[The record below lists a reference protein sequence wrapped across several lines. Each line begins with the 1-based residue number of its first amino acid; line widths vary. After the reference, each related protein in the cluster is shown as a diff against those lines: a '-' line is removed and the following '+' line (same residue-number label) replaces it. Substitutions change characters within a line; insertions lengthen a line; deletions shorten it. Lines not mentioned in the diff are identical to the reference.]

1 MCQNT
6 TFFILICHQIVQIF
20 LKIDKPPKYVYNMHI
35 KFGGFFMSKYPKE
48 GRRVKSLPPMS
59 YVSPYIMKTR
69 NTASNFISDTIDIE
83 KAEEYI
89 RKKRK
94 EGLTSF
100 GLLHLFLATY
110 ARTVSQRPGINR
122 FIRGQR
128 IYTRDHIEVMMTIK
142 KEMSLESPDTCI
154 KFYMQ
159 PDDSPETIYNNFNKL
174 IEENKASSGDGGESD
189 FESTARILTYIP
201 GLILRGAVAIL
212 RTMDYFGLLPRFLT
226 HISPFHASL
235 AITSMGSL
243 GIPPIYHHLYDFG
256 NIPVFISYGAKRKA
270 YELNKNGEVELKRY
284 VDIALVTDERI
295 CDGYYFA
302 SALKMMRSILNDPD
316 QLDTPVEVI
325 KDIR

>member
-1 MCQNT
+1 
-6 TFFILICHQIVQIF
+6 
-20 LKIDKPPKYVYNMHI
+20 
-35 KFGGFFMSKYPKE
+35 MSKYPKE
-48 GRRVKSLPPMS
+48 GRRLKTIPPMAA
-59 YVSPYIMKTR
+59 VMPFILKTR
-69 NTASNFISDTIDIE
+69 NTSMNFIRDSIDIE
-83 KAEEYI
+83 KAEAYI

-100 GLLHLFLATY
+100 GMLHVFLAMY
-110 ARTVSQRPGINR
+110 ARTVSQRPGVNR

-128 IYTRDHIEVMMTIK
+128 VYTRDHIEVMMTIK

-154 KFYMQ
+154 KFYMN
-159 PDDSPETIYNNFNKL
+159 PDDTADTIYHNFNKL
-174 IEENKASSGDGGESD
+174 VEENKASSGNGESD
-189 FESTARILTYIP
+189 FDKTARVLTYMP
-201 GLILRGAVAIL
+201 GLILRFAVSVL

-226 HISPFHASL
+226 HVSPFHGSM

-270 YELNKNGEVELKRY
+270 TELDKNGQPQVKRY
-284 VDIALVTDERI
+284 IDITVVTDERI

-302 SALKMMRSILNDPD
+302 SALKYMKSIMNDPD
-316 QLDTPVEVI
+316 QLDNPPEQVI

>member
-1 MCQNT
+1 
-6 TFFILICHQIVQIF
+6 
-20 LKIDKPPKYVYNMHI
+20 
-35 KFGGFFMSKYPKE
+35 MSKYPKE
-48 GRRVKSLPPMS
+48 GRKVKSLPPMS
-59 YVSPYIMKTR
+59 YVVPYIMKTR
-69 NTASNFISDTIDIE
+69 NTSMNYIRDTIDIE
-83 KAEEYI
+83 KAEAYI

-100 GLLHLFLATY
+100 GLLHVFLSAY

-128 IYTRDHIEVMMTIK
+128 IYSRDHIEVMMTIK

-154 KFYMQ
+154 KFYMM
-159 PDDSPETIYNNFNKL
+159 PDDTPETIYKNFNKL
-174 IEENKASSGDGGESD
+174 VEENKAKSNNGESAFD
-189 FESTARILTYIP
+189 STARILTYIP
-201 GLILRGAVAIL
+201 GLLLRGTVALL

-226 HISPFHASL
+226 HVSPFHGSL

-256 NIPVFISYGAKRKA
+256 NIPIFISYGAKRKE
-270 YELNKNGEVELKRY
+270 YELDKDGNVVTKRY

-295 CDGYYFA
+295 CDGFYFA
-302 SALKMMRSILNDPD
+302 SALKLMRSIFNDPD
-316 QLDTPVEVI
+316 QLDTPPEQVI